1 MGERHVVSV
10 PGKPYAR
17 EIDVARLCAYLR
29 AKGWSD
35 HPELI
40 VLHEPGPHL
49 FVHPGRGGQIYFA
62 DGWDARAL
70 SEIICSIADVEN
82 RHPAD
87 VLDGIAAARL

>member
-1 MGERHVVSV
+1 MGERHVVTV

-17 EIDVARLCAYLR
+17 EIDVGRLCAYLR
-29 AKGWSD
+29 IKGWTD

-70 SEIICSIADVEN
+70 ADVIRSIAEVED

-87 VLDGIAAARL
+87 VLDGIAAARP